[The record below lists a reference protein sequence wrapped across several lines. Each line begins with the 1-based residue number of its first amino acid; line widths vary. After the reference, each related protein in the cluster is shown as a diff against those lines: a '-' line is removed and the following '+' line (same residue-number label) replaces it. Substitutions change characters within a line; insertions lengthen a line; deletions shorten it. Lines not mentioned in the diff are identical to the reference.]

1 MRPDPLPHPDHG
13 LSDDDKAVLETI
25 RGLCESIKDSAF
37 SCGEFPVEKSLSE
50 EYDKLCGTTQAHT
63 DALLGAV
70 RGILRQKTTN
80 HATAEEIILARES
93 QIGQMF
99 DRIEQLRTA
108 LKDAISTYDPDRE
121 VTLVSA
127 ERQEAWIQAL
137 HY

>member
-13 LSDDDKAVLETI
+13 LSDDDKALLETI

-50 EYDKLCGTTQAHT
+50 EYDRLCGTTQAHM

-70 RGILRQKTTN
+70 RGILRQKTLNYT
-80 HATAEEIILARES
+80 TAEEIILARES
-93 QIGQMF
+93 EIRRLF
-99 DRIEQLRTA
+99 DKIDRLSTA
-108 LKDAISTYDPDRE
+108 LGDAISTYDPDRE

-127 ERQEAWIQAL
+127 ERQEAWIHAL